1 MEVISDFNGAVE
13 VLLRGKLYSRAIDVL
28 RRFNQLTPGEQKL
41 TSPPGRTL
49 DELYLASAEFHF
61 RSGNTQKMNSSLQH
75 VKSLNARVDF
85 LKRQRLFEDAAKELH
100 KEGRSAEAANVMRE
114 NGLFLLAADYAR
126 SSGDSSLAAD
136 CILAHVRSETAMSK
150 EQQDSQLEEAKKLY
164 KETRKLNSLGEV
176 LLRQAKLTQDQ
187 SKILEAKNIFS
198 QPSIS
203 NTCGELECVEFL
215 IETAGDGFRLTE
227 LINYRTLVRLVEK
240 VIELIISLNIRDPG
254 VGPQKEID
262 KCEEYFGLYKGE
274 DITKRVVRHKEGVR
288 FLLISRELEK
298 QSIAGSQWGMVV
310 EHVRAR
316 IGENLFQRIAR
327 LIPQIRRFLSE
338 AISSNGTCQRFLVGF
353 TCDRESCHYQHSL
366 PSEKRKDELFWAIS
380 HTINLDMLVNDFF
393 TRGEK
398 HMPHQTVS
406 GGAFQRQLTELK
418 SHFPKDSFE
427 SCIQLENFF
436 FPPTGVSSTTRWER
450 YTSRLRKNKSLKKVL
465 YKFAEELW
473 KTRSSTKDRISD
485 VNLFIRVSN
494 LLQLIGSPQKTI
506 LSWIEKEEERF
517 LNTHDNQTSHPRISE
532 SAGMVFSEGNPR
544 KWTFFARWWEDS
556 KRMLH
561 VRGEILGAGHNA
573 VRRFLK
579 MTASPGRE
587 LPFPSPRNFLAIMEY
602 HLLVHLA
609 LLSSRRR
616 QFRVCLPRSYLSV
629 VTFWDALNCS
639 LASHFR
645 IFNAI
650 KRFPPF
656 RYAVRP
662 VQKFLGDMVPIMLG
676 GYSSKFNVLQ
686 KVLRTRSC
694 IDSGEAER
702 AVILVLTMLCNCGQ
716 SFPPESESILLRNLY
731 VNVPDEV
738 VLPER
743 IRSCLEQV
751 RQATGIRQI
760 VVILQNLLNK
770 NQDELCDVHWKHRH
784 GRLWR
789 EEVDPSAYIETF
801 NTNVLEGLTQET
813 PEIPPED
820 HSGSEEAEYG
830 PHVESEG
837 PTSDL
842 DPDSS
847 DTLRAIKNEEALQE
861 KLWKEEMLPEEQ
873 NSAEINSGE
882 VNSEDNVSLLF
893 GNVKLDDSGC
903 GICNVIFFSQEKDVS
918 DSYSEHADESV
929 YPGFAKDRNS
939 HLNQNSPHH
948 EKKQQFEDYE
958 VLCRKEVKPSIS
970 KVDIFVKK
978 AEDQVR
984 MAEQQNDMSLSILN
998 CRLNEL
1004 KTARSSILEVASRIE
1019 KECEWG
1025 DTKSLKK
1032 ANVTLRKAFEACQQE
1047 VRKQNARQ
1055 AEGQYQFSIFFSS
1068 QPISSPLLIVHMI
1081 GGYYPESAKLDG
1093 M

>member
-41 TSPPGRTL
+41 TTPPGRTL

-198 QPSIS
+198 QSSIS

-215 IETAGDGFRLTE
+215 SETDGFRLTE
-227 LINYRTLVRLVEK
+227 LINYGTLVRLVEK
-240 VIELIISLNIRDPG
+240 VIKLIISLNIRDPG

-298 QSIAGSQWGMVV
+298 QSLAGGQWGMVV

-316 IGENLFQRIAR
+316 IGENLFQRIAI
-327 LIPQIRRFLSE
+327 LIPQIRRLLSE
-338 AISSNGTCQRFLVGF
+338 AIVTNGTCQRFLVGF
-353 TCDRESCHYQHSL
+353 TCDHGSCHYQHSL
-366 PSEKRKDELFWAIS
+366 PSDKRKDALFWAIS

-398 HMPHQTVS
+398 HMAYQTVS

-418 SHFPKDSFE
+418 SHFPRDSFE

-436 FPPTGVSSTTRWER
+436 FPPTGVPPTIRWER
-450 YTSRLRKNKSLKKVL
+450 YTSWVRKNKSLKIVL
-465 YKFAEELW
+465 NKFAEELW
-473 KTRSSTKDRISD
+473 KTSSATKDRISD

-494 LLQLIGSPQKTI
+494 LLQLIGSPPKTI
-506 LSWIEKEEERF
+506 LSWIEKEEEHF
-517 LNTHDNQTSHPRISE
+517 LNTHDNRIGHPRISE

-561 VRGEILGAGHNA
+561 VHGKILDAGHYA

-579 MTASPGRE
+579 MTASPRRE
-587 LPFPSPRNFLAIMEY
+587 LHFPSPRNVLAILEY
-602 HLLVHLA
+602 HMLVHLA
-609 LLSSRRR
+609 LLSSR

-629 VTFWDALNCS
+629 VAFWDALNCS

-645 IFNAI
+645 SFHTI

-656 RYAVRP
+656 PYTVRA

-676 GYSSKFNVLQ
+676 GYSSRFNVLQ
-686 KVLRTRSC
+686 KVLQSRTSRSC

-702 AVILVLTMLCNCGQ
+702 TVILVLTMLCNCGQ

-743 IRSCLEQV
+743 VRSCLEQV

-760 VVILQNLLNK
+760 VVILQNLLSK
-770 NQDELCDVHWKHRH
+770 KQDELCDVHWKHRH
-784 GRLWR
+784 GQLLWK
-789 EEVDPSAYIETF
+789 EVDLSAYIETF

-820 HSGSEEAEYG
+820 HSESEVEEYD

-837 PTSDL
+837 LTSDL
-842 DPDSS
+842 DPESS
-847 DTLRAIKNEEALQE
+847 ETLRAIEKEEALQE
-861 KLWKEEMLPEEQ
+861 KMWKEMLPEEK
-873 NSAEINSGE
+873 NSAEINSGRG
-882 VNSEDNVSLLF
+882 NSEDNISLF
-893 GNVKLDDSGC
+893 SGNVKLDDSGC

-918 DSYSEHADESV
+918 DSYSEHAKESV
-929 YPGFAKDRNS
+929 YSDGFAKDRNS
-939 HLNQNSPHH
+939 HLNPDSPHH
-948 EKKQQFEDYE
+948 EKKRRFEDYN
-958 VLCRKEVKPSIS
+958 VLCRKEVMPTVL
-970 KVDIFVKK
+970 KVDILVKK

-984 MAEQQNDMSLSILN
+984 VAEQQNDMSLSTLN
-998 CRLNEL
+998 CSLNEL
-1004 KTARSSILEVASRIE
+1004 KTARSSLLEVASRIE

-1025 DTKSLKK
+1025 DTKPLKK
-1032 ANVTLRKAFEACQQE
+1032 ASVSLRKAFEACQQE
-1047 VRKQNARQ
+1047 VRKQNSRQ
-1055 AEGQYQFSIFFSS
+1055 AEGQYQSSILSSS
-1068 QPISSPLLIVHMI
+1068 QPISSPLLIIHMS
-1081 GGYYPESAKLDG
+1081 GGLYPESAKLDA
-1093 M
+1093 